1 MVISIITV
9 LLKCAR
15 DHFTKFYIKI
25 NILKKKNNNI
35 TNDGRI
41 LNDN

>member
-15 DHFTKFYIKI
+15 DHFTKFY
-25 NILKKKNNNI
+25 KKNKNNNI

>member
-15 DHFTKFYIKI
+15 DHFKFYIKI